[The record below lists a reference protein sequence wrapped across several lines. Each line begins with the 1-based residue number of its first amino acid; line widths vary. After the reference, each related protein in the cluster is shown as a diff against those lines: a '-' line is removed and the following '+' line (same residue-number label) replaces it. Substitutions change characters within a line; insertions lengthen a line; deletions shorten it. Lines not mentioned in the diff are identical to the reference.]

1 MYAGAHS
8 AARTGAR
15 VAQRMNGKS
24 LGHGCLDAKGIS
36 ARRRAVVAGRIHAA
50 ARRSQPR
57 RARIERSRWL
67 RRDQA
72 QDSISTYSCPAR
84 PRIVAR

>member
-8 AARTGAR
+8 AARSGAR
-15 VAQRMNGKS
+15 VAQRMNGES

-36 ARRRAVVAGRIHAA
+36 ARWGAVTGDRNHAA

-67 RRDQA
+67 RRDHA
-72 QDSISTYSCPAR
+72 QGSISTYSCPAR